1 MGTWGTGI
9 SSNDTF
15 ADIYDEF
22 FDLYNDGLSVKE
34 ISEELINLNWE
45 TLDIPE
51 DANNFWF
58 ALALSQWECKELDE
72 NLFKRVQHIINSKSD
87 LIIWKE
93 SGASSSD
100 LKKREK
106 VLENFLEKLKSEKK
120 NAKKRK
126 RKIFI
131 NSIFKKGDCLTY
143 LMENGNYGGAF
154 VLTDEENSEVGV
166 NFIAITKINKSEKP
180 TLDDFKN
187 AEIVIR
193 RQQNS
198 YVENLKPFY
207 KWDEK
212 PVIGIFMAKLFK
224 KENLNIEVIGK
235 LKMSKNY
242 KPEKSFMGFG
252 WNQLLKIVPNLDE
265 YEKINGT
272 PKTKLKLSKW
282 TSWHCL

>member
-166 NFIAITKINKSEKP
+166 NFIAITKINKQ
-180 TLDDFKN
+180 T
-187 AEIVIR
+187 
-193 RQQNS
+193 
-198 YVENLKPFY
+198 
-207 KWDEK
+207 
-212 PVIGIFMAKLFK
+212 
-224 KENLNIEVIGK
+224 
-235 LKMSKNY
+235 
-242 KPEKSFMGFG
+242 
-252 WNQLLKIVPNLDE
+252 
-265 YEKINGT
+265 
-272 PKTKLKLSKW
+272 
-282 TSWHCL
+282 